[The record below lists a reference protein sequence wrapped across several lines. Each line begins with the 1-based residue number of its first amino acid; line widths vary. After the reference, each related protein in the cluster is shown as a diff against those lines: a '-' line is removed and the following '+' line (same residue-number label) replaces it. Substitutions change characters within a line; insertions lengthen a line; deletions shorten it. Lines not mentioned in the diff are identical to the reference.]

1 MKVQLRN
8 VRASYVNVHTPR
20 KPSQGEIT
28 KDRLTPEQIEQ
39 KTKYEI
45 TFILDEV
52 INATEIAAIKKAQAE
67 LMSDPRFGGKKPSK
81 FALRKGDDTPDRA
94 DDPALGATKWT
105 VGARSKTKPKIV
117 DMLKNDLSADSGK
130 PYSGCFVHATIDLF
144 PYAKPDS
151 RGISA
156 EVIAVMF
163 VKDGER
169 LGGRGPVDVDEEFG
183 DVEADSNVS
192 LD

>member
-20 KPSQGEIT
+20 KPSAAEVT
-28 KDRLTPEQIEQ
+28 KNKMTPEQVEQ

-45 TFILDEV
+45 TFILDEKT
-52 INATEIAAIKKAQAE
+52 NATEIAAIKKAQAE
-67 LMSDPRFGGKKPSK
+67 LMNDPKFGGKKPTLL
-81 FALRKGDDTPDRA
+81 ALRKGDDTPAREE
-94 DDPALGATKWT
+94 DPALGAGKWT
-105 VGARSKTKPKIV
+105 ISAKSKVKPKIV

-130 PYSGCFVHATIDLF
+130 PYSGCYVHGTIDLF
-144 PYAKPDS
+144 PYNNEQ
-151 RGISA
+151 RGISS
-156 EVIAVMF
+156 EIIAVMF

>member
-20 KPSQGEIT
+20 KKNDDQEA
-28 KDRLTPEQIEQ
+28 
-39 KTKYEI
+39 KYEI
-45 TFILDEV
+45 TFILDEKV
-52 INATEIAAIKKAQAE
+52 NATEIAAIKKAQAE
-67 LMSDPRFGGKKPSK
+67 LMNDPKFGGKKPLK

-94 DDPALGATKWT
+94 DDPALGPNKWT
-105 VGARSKTKPKIV
+105 VGARSKIKPKIV
-117 DMLKNDLSADSGK
+117 DILKNELSVDSGK
-130 PYSGCFVHATIDLF
+130 PYSGCYVHATIDVY
-144 PYAKPDS
+144 PYNNVKEQT
-151 RGISA
+151 RGISS
-156 EVIAVMF
+156 EIIAVMF